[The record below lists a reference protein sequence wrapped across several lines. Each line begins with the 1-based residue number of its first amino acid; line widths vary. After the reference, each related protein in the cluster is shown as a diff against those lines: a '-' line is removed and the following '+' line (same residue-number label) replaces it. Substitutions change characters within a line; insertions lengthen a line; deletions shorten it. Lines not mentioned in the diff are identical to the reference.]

1 MNSPNISKVNES
13 LTISST
19 SRLNKNRIKP
29 ISNFN
34 YLSTGTFTKK
44 FYQKTNKNNNNDIKY
59 RKTID
64 IFCNTSSSVDLIK
77 QSNLS
82 KNDTIPMNK
91 NYLIN
96 LVKMRIKKYNQ
107 NLPKLQTFK
116 TFATN
121 FHYLKTT
128 SYDFGKNYT
137 SNKFHTMSNNFTRKS
152 NKEKVNEIYKKIYD
166 NKNNANIKQMY
177 VNQLMNKKKNNLDKN
192 ETKNLNIKQ
201 NFLKDN
207 NYNFIKSEKRF
218 MKYHGFNKRRK
229 FNYKLNFYDI
239 KKDKYPNV
247 DNIQIWQLFLKK
259 KLKILNKDVTKAK
272 DECDIAKDNLLSVY
286 DSFNIQAQK
295 NIEETYRNDNF
306 EL

>member
-107 NLPKLQTFK
+107 NLPKLETFK

-137 SNKFHTMSNNFTRKS
+137 SNKFHTMSNNLKRKN
-152 NKEKVNEIYKKIYD
+152 NKEKVNEIYKKIYE

-218 MKYHGFNKRRK
+218 MKYHGFNKRKK
-229 FNYKLNFYDI
+229 FKFKLDLFDI
-239 KKDKYPNV
+239 KKDKYPNK
-247 DNIQIWQLFLKK
+247 DSAQIMQLFLNN
-259 KLKILNKDVTKAK
+259 KLKILNKDMQIVKIKFETAK
-272 DECDIAKDNLLSVY
+272 NNLVSVY
-286 DSFNIQAQK
+286 KSFNERIQ
-295 NIEETYRNDNF
+295 NDIDEVYNNKK
-306 EL
+306 

>member
-1 MNSPNISKVNES
+1 
-13 LTISST
+13 
-19 SRLNKNRIKP
+19 
-29 ISNFN
+29 
-34 YLSTGTFTKK
+34 
-44 FYQKTNKNNNNDIKY
+44 
-59 RKTID
+59 
-64 IFCNTSSSVDLIK
+64 
-77 QSNLS
+77 
-82 KNDTIPMNK
+82 MNK

-107 NLPKLQTFK
+107 NLPKLETFK

-218 MKYHGFNKRRK
+218 MKYHGFNKRKKFK
-229 FNYKLNFYDI
+229 FNLDLFDI
-239 KKDKYPNV
+239 KKDKYPNK
-247 DNIQIWQLFLKK
+247 DSAQIMQLFLNN
-259 KLKILNKDVTKAK
+259 KLKILNKDMQIVKIK
-272 DECDIAKDNLLSVY
+272 FEIAKNNLVSVY
-286 DSFNIQAQK
+286 KSFNERIQ
-295 NIEETYRNDNF
+295 NDIDEVYNNKK
-306 EL
+306 

>member
-107 NLPKLQTFK
+107 NLPKLETFK

-177 VNQLMNKKKNNLDKN
+177 VNQLMNKNKNNIDKK
-192 ETKNLNIKQ
+192 EAMTLNIKT
-201 NFLKDN
+201 NIVKDN

-218 MKYHGFNKRRK
+218 MKYHGFNKRKKLK
-229 FNYKLNFYDI
+229 FNLDLFDI
-239 KKDKYPNV
+239 KKDKYPNK
-247 DNIQIWQLFLKK
+247 DSAQIMQLFLNN
-259 KLKILNKDVTKAK
+259 KLKLLNKDMKVVKNNFETAK
-272 DECDIAKDNLLSVY
+272 NNLISVY
-286 DSFNIQAQK
+286 KSFNERLENDINEVYYNQK
-295 NIEETYRNDNF
+295 
-306 EL
+306 

>member
-107 NLPKLQTFK
+107 NLPKLETFK

-137 SNKFHTMSNNFTRKS
+137 SNKFHSMSNNFTRKS

-177 VNQLMNKKKNNLDKN
+177 VNQLMNKKKNNSDKN
-192 ETKNLNIKQ
+192 ESKNLNIKQ

-218 MKYHGFNKRRK
+218 MKYHGFNKRKKFK
-229 FNYKLNFYDI
+229 FNLDLFDI
-239 KKDKYPNV
+239 KKDKYPNK
-247 DNIQIWQLFLKK
+247 DSAQIMQLFLNN
-259 KLKILNKDVTKAK
+259 KLKILNKDMQIVKIKFETAK
-272 DECDIAKDNLLSVY
+272 NNLVSVY
-286 DSFNIQAQK
+286 KSFNERIQ
-295 NIEETYRNDNF
+295 NDIDEVYNNKK
-306 EL
+306 